1 MYFKNTLKKF
11 FVKDGSRDLCWLFIG
26 LIFLFNFALI
36 KMSDWIWLTTL
47 GFTILS
53 SAIFRYITTDSIFYD
68 ELLKIKDKKEIISYI
83 FSKNIFTVLFLVF
96 FVVILSVILY
106 IFGRLNASMITNIDV
121 NIIAKQLFYVLGTEN
136 VILLFSNKPVKSY
149 KKGLK
154 RNLNDD
160 ISIGLDNYRSM
171 IPSIVSNII
180 FNIIFFYFNTNLNI
194 YIAITYYVICI
205 SVFIIYKQTNKKYH

>member
-11 FVKDGSRDLCWLFIG
+11 FVKDGSHDLCWLFIG

-36 KMSDWIWLTTL
+36 KMSDRIWLTTL

-194 YIAITYYVICI
+194 YIYSNYLLCDLYFCFYNI
-205 SVFIIYKQTNKKYH
+205 

>member
-11 FVKDGSRDLCWLFIG
+11 FVKDGSYDLCWLFIG
-26 LIFLFNFALI
+26 LIFLFSFALI

-68 ELLKIKDKKEIISYI
+68 ELLKIKEKKEIISYI
-83 FSKNIFTVLFLVF
+83 FSKNIFTILFLVF
-96 FVVILSVILY
+96 FVMILSIILY
-106 IFGRLNASMITNIDV
+106 MFGRMSTSVITNIDINV
-121 NIIAKQLFYVLGTEN
+121 IAQQLFYVLGTEN

-149 KKGLK
+149 KKGVK

-171 IPSIVSNII
+171 IPSVVSNII
-180 FNIIFFYFNTNLNI
+180 FNIILFYFNTNLNI
-194 YIAITYYVICI
+194 YTAVAYYVICI
-205 SVFIIYKQTNKKYH
+205 SVFIIYKQTNKRYY